1 MYTIIGCMGRI
12 RIYISCACL
21 YTYVPMIRIM
31 HAFIHFITTRDNET
45 DRVAVLLFEIAFC
58 IFDYEFV

>member
-1 MYTIIGCMGRI
+1 MIIGCMGRI

-21 YTYVPMIRIM
+21 YTYVRTYDIM
-31 HAFIHFITTRDNET
+31 HAFIHFITRDNET